1 MNDHGHRTFVGTL
14 VFLDVLD
21 PRPDALECVEQ
32 AAARAIGHLEAGDV
46 LTVPHPRG
54 LVLVFPGDP
63 EDGLFVAL
71 GLRDALEHEAST
83 RTGFGARM
91 AVHLGPVR
99 IVDGVA
105 QGEGPTVGAQLA
117 SVGTPGQIV
126 SSRSFFEVVSSLSA
140 EHRGLLHPLGRKRTA
155 DGKELDVYE
164 LGSHVEREVEV
175 TWPAGRTPV
184 PGASAAPPVHPIPLV
199 TPVESV
205 PSPPPPSPAPAA
217 APVIV
222 TGGWVAGALEELGAF
237 LARSIGPLAHTLV
250 RRAARATEDPRSLVA
265 ELAESIEN
273 GDDRRKFEDF
283 ARSWTRRSRAIGGV
297 PATPGPPYT
306 PGAPYTPGMGQAPGM
321 VLTPMPQQQ
330 ASPRAMGG
338 PMMRGASQA
347 LTAEQRAV
355 LEAALAPHLGP
366 IAKVMV
372 ARVVREAPDWG
383 TACQTLSASIPD
395 NVSREDFLR
404 TLSDPGHLRTR
415 TPPRSPGR
423 TAIQAHPAPTQAR
436 PAAPPPVPARGSPSR
451 PTPAAEHPPSPM
463 PRASPSRPPPAG
475 GHPPSPMPRGSPSRP
490 VPVQPPPPQRGSPS
504 RPTPVV
510 ESPPLRGRALVE
522 DDLHR
527 AEQALALSL
536 GPVARTLVKRAA
548 RNANT
553 PWELFASLAAELPEG
568 PERERFLAAQPEV

>member
-32 AAARAIGHLEAGDV
+32 AAARGVGHLDPDDV
-46 LTVPHPRG
+46 VTIPHPRG

-91 AVHLGPVR
+91 SVHLGPVR

-117 SVGTPGQIV
+117 SVGAPGQIIA
-126 SSRSFFEVVSSLSA
+126 SRSFFEVASSLSA

-164 LGSHVEREVEV
+164 LGSHVEREVEM
-175 TWPAGRTPV
+175 TWPAGRTPA

-205 PSPPPPSPAPAA
+205 PAPTPPSP

-222 TGGWVAGALEELGAF
+222 TGGWVAGALEELGSF
-237 LARSIGPLAHTLV
+237 LARSIGPLAQTLV
-250 RRAARATEDPRSLVA
+250 RRAARATQDPRALVA

-283 ARSWTRRSRAIGGV
+283 ARSWVRRSRAVGSV

-306 PGAPYTPGMGQAPGM
+306 PGAPYTPGMPHAGGAP
-321 VLTPMPQQQ
+321 LTPMPAQR

-338 PMMRGASQA
+338 PMLRGASMG

-372 ARVVREAPDWG
+372 DRVVREVPDWG

-415 TPPRSPGR
+415 TPPRSPTK
-423 TAIQAHPAPTQAR
+423 TATQVR
-436 PAAPPPVPARGSPSR
+436 PAAAAPAPVRGSPSR
-451 PTPAAEHPPSPM
+451 PTPVVQ
-463 PRASPSRPPPAG
+463 
-475 GHPPSPMPRGSPSRP
+475 HPPSPMPRGSPSRP
-490 VPVQPPPPQRGSPS
+490 VPVQHASPQRGSPS

-510 ESPPLRGRALVE
+510 EPPQPLGRALVE

-527 AEQALALSL
+527 AEQALAVAL

-553 PWELFASLAAELPEG
+553 PWELFASLATELPDG
-568 PERERFLAAQPEV
+568 PERERFLAAQPEF